1 MTDLLGFVNPYI
13 ACHSTD
19 SVLASGY
26 EMYDRLLASYVRI
39 LENLNTTYVTLPRLG
54 FGLGFSAE
62 GNTLT

>member
-39 LENLNTTYVTLPRLG
+39 LENLNTTYVTLPRFG

-62 GNTLT
+62 RNTLT